1 MPKRACESLV
11 QRPGQ
16 TEGWTDWGYLQDTA
30 QGQQFV
36 SLNYGLESHLDQ
48 PTAFYHLAAAG
59 LCEVQGKH
67 LSGQMV
73 AQDPTPLSLDPDS
86 PSQNPVVE
94 VAHDPPPP
102 VPSPVEVNDRDSIAA
117 TVFFVLV
124 LLAALAAFIS
134 DGITRKN
141 DTTPRPNYPDI
152 FNAQQEDKTHD

>member
-30 QGQQFV
+30 EGQQFV

-59 LCEVQGKH
+59 LCEVKGKH

-73 AQDPTPLSLDPDS
+73 ADDPTPLTLDPDS
-86 PSQNPVVE
+86 PVIE
-94 VAHDPPPP
+94 VAHEPPPP
-102 VPSPVEVNDRDSIAA
+102 VPSPVDASGRDSIAA

-141 DTTPRPNYPDI
+141 DTTPKPEYPDI
-152 FNAQQEDKTHD
+152 FNANAQEDKTHD